1 MASLVFSTRG
11 THFPVCTL
19 WVVFEQWAPTVVLQP
34 ALHPPCA
41 NTSHSVLSPLIP
53 PSLLLTHTGVYTS
66 AQTSTISTCKIQ
78 AIWKCCVRQCKV
90 IWLIMS
96 SKMKVASQHWTD
108 WTDCDNVPNK
118 TKDIFTLLR
127 LKRFLYMIVG
137 CSIPC
142 RVVFAA
148 RCACRKLDWLDW
160 LDLLDWGGF

>member
-1 MASLVFSTRG
+1 
-11 THFPVCTL
+11 
-19 WVVFEQWAPTVVLQP
+19 
-34 ALHPPCA
+34 
-41 NTSHSVLSPLIP
+41 
-53 PSLLLTHTGVYTS
+53 
-66 AQTSTISTCKIQ
+66 
-78 AIWKCCVRQCKV
+78 
-90 IWLIMS
+90 MS

-148 RCACRKLDWLDW
+148 RCACRAHLYSGLTGLTGQAD
-160 LDLLDWGGF
+160 

>member
-1 MASLVFSTRG
+1 MMMMMTA
-11 THFPVCTL
+11 
-19 WVVFEQWAPTVVLQP
+19 VVKSED
-34 ALHPPCA
+34 
-41 NTSHSVLSPLIP
+41 NSN
-53 PSLLLTHTGVYTS
+53 
-66 AQTSTISTCKIQ
+66 
-78 AIWKCCVRQCKV
+78 RV
-90 IWLIMS
+90 IIIMS

-148 RCACRKLDWLDW
+148 RCACRKLD
-160 LDLLDWGGF
+160 

>member
-1 MASLVFSTRG
+1 
-11 THFPVCTL
+11 
-19 WVVFEQWAPTVVLQP
+19 
-34 ALHPPCA
+34 
-41 NTSHSVLSPLIP
+41 
-53 PSLLLTHTGVYTS
+53 
-66 AQTSTISTCKIQ
+66 
-78 AIWKCCVRQCKV
+78 
-90 IWLIMS
+90 MS

-148 RCACRKLDWLDW
+148 RCACRGLTSFADATRCRELGVTFFVPDPDY
-160 LDLLDWGGF
+160 DLEE